1 MKKLFYAMR
10 KFNNY
15 KERLQQSEMRKLLQ
29 IELRIESAEIW
40 YHNCTFSMRNI
51 RQIWIHLVS
60 YVHIHHHIESV
71 HKIAIDAIC
80 SKNSILPSFF
90 LFAAPTIMEK
100 FKWLHFFFMFTI
112 HYESQSLLY
121 VCASIIDWWKIHNDR
136 DDQVWQK
143 RGDGKK
149 FNNPFFRQCPFNICQ
164 KLLQLPNQRSKKFS
178 ILNFFRLLW
187 PFLFFCR
194 YYVSV
199 SICGRAWK
207 IFHLCTLMYKTVGL
221 LGEDPWSWELKRI
234 Y

>member
-1 MKKLFYAMR
+1 M
-10 KFNNY
+10 
-15 KERLQQSEMRKLLQ
+15 
-29 IELRIESAEIW
+29 ELRIESAEIW
-40 YHNCTFSMRNI
+40 YHNCTFSMRNK

-100 FKWLHFFFMFTI
+100 FKWLHFFSCLLFIMNLNRFFMYAQVSLIDGKFITI
-112 HYESQSLLY
+112 ETIRYGKKEGMEKN
-121 VCASIIDWWKIHNDR
+121 SIILFFVNALSIFAKNFSSYRINDL
-136 DDQVWQK
+136 K
-143 RGDGKK
+143 
-149 FNNPFFRQCPFNICQ
+149 NSH
-164 KLLQLPNQRSKKFS
+164 L
-178 ILNFFRLLW
+178 LNFFRLLW

-207 IFHLCTLMYKTVGL
+207 IFHLCTFMYKTVGRV
-221 LGEDPWSWELKRI
+221 GRFFAI
-234 Y
+234 